1 VSSAGIIE
9 IELPGTAAD
18 ARDAKG
24 RDRQGSLR
32 RVLVVEDEAI
42 ICVDTADA
50 LERQGFE
57 VDTALSGE
65 AALHRLRNGLP
76 IDILFTDI
84 NLAGVMDGIAL
95 ALLARD
101 LNPGLVVVYT
111 SGSTSA
117 LPDGV
122 PGSAFVAKPY
132 NPDRVGV
139 LLSRMARVHA

>member
-1 VSSAGIIE
+1 VSSAGITAIDF
-9 IELPGTAAD
+9 PGTAAD
-18 ARDAKG
+18 TRDAKD
-24 RDRQGSLR
+24 RDLRVSLR

-50 LERQGFE
+50 LERQGFQVE
-57 VDTALSGE
+57 TALSGE
-65 AALHRLRNGLP
+65 TALLRLRSGLP

-84 NLAGVMDGIAL
+84 NLAGAMDGLTL
-95 ALLARD
+95 AVLARD

-111 SGSTSA
+111 SGSMSA
-117 LPDGV
+117 VPDGV

-139 LLSRMARVHA
+139 LLGRLARIHA